1 MAEDKDLLK
10 ADMIENINKGG
21 AWFMTREGN
30 YLRIGRSDTDAGM
43 FAAAFAVKD
52 GGIEAGAYTF
62 GSDWFDISFHGS
74 LIDIYVDPDT
84 LKRWD
89 VVYAEDGDSQA
100 PSMNL
105 KCEDGS
111 LENMS
116 RIALFAKQ
124 ADAELRASLPDRL
137 PAYRIDGAGFARE
150 LTPSEAKMGR
160 KKDIF
165 TLVGLRKDKQ

>member
-21 AWFMTREGN
+21 AWFTTREGS
-30 YLRIGRSDTDAGM
+30 YLKIGRNDTDAGM
-43 FAAAFAVKD
+43 FAAAFAVNN
-52 GGIEAGAYTF
+52 GEIEAGAYTF

-84 LKRWD
+84 LKHWD
-89 VVYAEDGDSQA
+89 VVYEDESGSGSR
-100 PSMNL
+100 SMNL
-105 KCEDGS
+105 KSDDGS